1 MTNKLSLI
9 QVIYA
14 SMFSAIIF
22 VFTYIGVQ
30 VPAFGA
36 FGGLTHMGTL
46 VMFIISIKYGKYYG
60 ALSGAIGM
68 TLFDLLSPWAA
79 WAPGTFVVRII
90 AGYVFGLVAESKEGQ
105 GMSMTKNWLS
115 LGLGGLVIVV
125 GYFIFEAL
133 FLGSGLAA
141 LRSIPGNLLQLV
153 IASAGIFIYKS
164 MPELRR

>member
-1 MTNKLSLI
+1 MTNKLTLI

-105 GMSMTKNWLS
+105 GMSMSKNWLS

-125 GYFIFEAL
+125 GYLLFEAL

-141 LRSIPGNLLQLV
+141 LRSIPGNVLQLV

>member
-125 GYFIFEAL
+125 GYLMFEAL

>member
-1 MTNKLSLI
+1 
-9 QVIYA
+9 
-14 SMFSAIIF
+14 MFSAIIF

-125 GYFIFEAL
+125 GYLMFEAL
-133 FLGSGLAA
+133 FLGSGFAA
-141 LRSIPGNLLQLV
+141 LRSIPGNILQLV